1 MLISPPFLPARGN
14 QTEDQWLDAAM
25 DGGQPGDGAFP
36 LSFNLGWHGGVHL
49 SAPPGAAGSEQVR
62 AIADGTVVYLRQPTA
77 RVDDLAHPQ
86 NYRGGWTDNGCV
98 VIRHVTEIGHAA
110 DATVTFFSIVM
121 HLDDISPALANGRAV
136 LRKAA
141 LGRAGRIYGG
151 TERKIHFEI
160 VCDEANLRLIAGR
173 VTGNLPTNA
182 HGRNDVVFGEKYF
195 YLPGAHATMDRDP
208 IAYSKQLR
216 AAQATARRQRQPV
229 PNALPNPP
237 TQRGELTNMVV
248 GVRYDRGAAVVTIYH
263 PDGSTVRDSAGN
275 EVTPANLRVSIPNA
289 EYGLYDRAGDVVEHV
304 RSATAPGAP
313 VPAPSAVHE
322 LLRLGRIVNT
332 AEENLRPATTPFWQQ
347 INNMGAIRWVDLNA
361 AGVQKFS
368 DADFP
373 HWKGWKLIADD
384 ADGNSQC
391 NSPTIKRWLDS
402 DGNSNVVFE
411 ASPESA
417 TPREA
422 RVALATEVVRQKL
435 KFVIC
440 KFPTEWEGGATSIE
454 NRFGWLKT
462 ATAENVNPMSETSFI
477 RLRDHINALAFWAS
491 ANTGIVSTEVWHFH
505 PKEFV
510 RLFRRN
516 AWITDSDLSR
526 IYPLT
531 PANTRARYRLA
542 LNQVLRRYGFNQPLR
557 SAHFF
562 GQGLV
567 ETMGLQLMVE
577 GSVSFARNPGHASFQ
592 AETNGYYADPLDLYG
607 YFHNYERAGNDL
619 GNVDRSALRDSRG
632 NPLPVVIGRDARNR
646 PLVTSP
652 TVGQIDAGRS
662 QVGDGMKFR
671 GRGFKQLTG
680 RSNYSK
686 YWVFR
691 GWLQSGVDFDENWW
705 VPPRRPT
712 DPAPRPPPIAD
723 PQRLSVVPFNC
734 IDSGGQFA
742 AKNDIPQQAD
752 TGVTRASTD
761 RVSTIVNRYDAPS
774 FGRRF
779 DGTTHAYEIVGP

>member
-1 MLISPPFLPARGN
+1 MLISPPFLPVRGN
-14 QTEDQWLDAAM
+14 QTEEQWLDAAM
-25 DGGQPGDGAFP
+25 EGGLPGDGAFP
-36 LSFNLGWHGGVHL
+36 VSFNLGWHGGIHL
-49 SAPPGAAGSEQVR
+49 SAPVGAAASEQVR
-62 AIADGTVVYLRQPTA
+62 AIADGTVVYVRQPTA
-77 RVDDLAHPQ
+77 RVDDPAHPQ

-98 VIRHVTEIGHAA
+98 VVRHVTEIGHAA
-110 DATVTFFSIVM
+110 DATITFYSIVM
-121 HLDDISPALANGRAV
+121 HLDDVSPTIALGRAV

-173 VTGNLPTNA
+173 INGTLPVTAN
-182 HGRNDVVFGEKYF
+182 GREDVVFGEKYF
-195 YLPGAHATMDRDP
+195 YLPGRHATMDRDP
-208 IAYSKQLR
+208 IAYGKQLR
-216 AAQATARRQRQPV
+216 AAQANARRLRQPV
-229 PNALPNPP
+229 PDELPNPP
-237 TQRGELTNMVV
+237 SPRGELRDAVV
-248 GVRYDRGAAVVTIYH
+248 GVRYERGAAIVSIYSA
-263 PDGSTVRDSAGN
+263 DGSAVKDSAGN
-275 EVTPANLRVSIPNA
+275 EVAPANLRVVVPNA
-289 EYGLYDRAGDVVEHV
+289 EYELYDRAGDVVDHL
-304 RSATAPGAP
+304 RANTAAGA
-313 VPAPSAVHE
+313 VTPAPSAVYE
-322 LLRLGRIVNT
+322 LHRMGRIVNT
-332 AEENLRPATTPFWQQ
+332 ADENLRPETTPFWQQ
-347 INNMGAIRWVDLNA
+347 INNMGATRWVDLNA
-361 AGVQKFS
+361 LGIRKFS

-373 HWKGWKLIADD
+373 QWKGWKFISDD

-391 NSPTIKRWLDS
+391 NSQTIKRWLDS

-422 RVALATEVVRQKL
+422 RIALATEGVRQKL
-435 KFVIC
+435 KFAIC
-440 KFPTEWEGGATSIE
+440 KFPTEWEGGAASIE
-454 NRFGWLKT
+454 SRFGWLKE
-462 ATAENVNPMSETSFI
+462 ATAENVNPMTEASFN
-477 RLRDHINALAFWAS
+477 RLRDHINALAFWGS
-491 ANTGIVSTEVWHFH
+491 ANTGIPANEVWHFQ

-516 AWITDSDLSR
+516 GWLTDSDLKR

-531 PANTRARYRLA
+531 PADTRARYRLA
-542 LNQVLRRYGFNQPLR
+542 LNQVLRRYGFNTPLR

-592 AETNGYYADPLDLYG
+592 AETTGYYSNPLDLYG
-607 YFHNYERAGNDL
+607 YFHNYERVGNDL
-619 GNVDRSALRDSRG
+619 GNVERSDLRDSRG
-632 NPLPVVIGRDARNR
+632 QALPVVIGRDTRRR
-646 PLVTSP
+646 PIVTSP
-652 TVGQIDAGRS
+652 TVGQIDANRS
-662 QVGDGMKFR
+662 HVGDGMKFR

-680 RSNYSK
+680 RSNYAK

-691 GWLQSGVDFDENWW
+691 GWLRSGVDFDENWW

-712 DPAPRPPPIAD
+712 DPVPRPPPIAD
-723 PQRLSVVPFNC
+723 PQRLSIEPFNC

-752 TGVTRASTD
+752 AGVARANAD